1 MIAISVTAALQC
13 PMNHEL
19 VIKFWRAPLPDEAL
33 LTSITSELKSVLG
46 ETAKLDGHDIK
57 DGEINL
63 FVLTDDP
70 KRAFRYVKRVLEGK
84 KIEQGYSAAS
94 RLVGGAQF
102 TSIWP
107 PRAMKKFRI

>member
-1 MIAISVTAALQC
+1 
-13 PMNHEL
+13 MNYQL
-19 VIKFWRAPLPDEAL
+19 VIKFWRQPLPDESLMAI
-33 LTSITSELKSVLG
+33 ITNELKEALG
-46 ETAKLDGHDIK
+46 DTATLDGHDAK

-70 KRAFRYVKRVLEGK
+70 KRAFRRVKKTLET
-84 KIEQGYSAAS
+84 QGIDQGFSAAS

-107 PRAMKKFRI
+107 LRPMKKFKLP